1 MNTPTW
7 TTDLVVQ
14 IAQTWRNTASSD
26 VWEEELTPLDR
37 GRCEEAYRRLRR
49 ESRHTPTIADF
60 LAQYRQLLGTVDPGP
75 PGEWACVVC
84 CDSGWV
90 TCTEHPRHRG
100 HWEGREHKRPIGSTR
115 QQVPVLDADGNP
127 TTTMRWVIQPDLAE
141 CVCNIVRPCGCAAGK
156 QAGESWR
163 GHRSVAP

>member
-26 VWEEELTPLDR
+26 VWEEELAPLDR

-90 TCTEHPRHRG
+90 TCWDHPRHRG
-100 HWEGREHKRPIGSTR
+100 HWDGREHLRPVI
-115 QQVPVLDADGNP
+115 PGNA
-127 TTTMRWVIQPDLAE
+127 AE
-141 CVCNIVRPCGCAAGK
+141 CACNIVRPCSCASGK
-156 QAGESWR
+156 RAGESWR
-163 GHRSVAP
+163 GHRSVQP

>member
-26 VWEEELTPLDR
+26 VWEEELAPLDR

-75 PGEWACVVC
+75 PGEWACTVC

-100 HWEGREHKRPIGSTR
+100 HWEGREHLRPK
-115 QQVPVLDADGNP
+115 VPND
-127 TTTMRWVIQPDLAE
+127 PDD